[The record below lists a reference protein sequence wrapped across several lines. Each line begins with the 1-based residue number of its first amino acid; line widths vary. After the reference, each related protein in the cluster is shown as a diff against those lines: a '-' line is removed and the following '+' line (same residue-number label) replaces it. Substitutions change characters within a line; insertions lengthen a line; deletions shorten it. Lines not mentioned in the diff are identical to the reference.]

1 MTRDDFGKLIDGGIG
16 VEVGVSQGFYSTTL
30 LEKTNLKLLFSID
43 SWSEGNHN
51 LDQYREASRYLEE
64 AGANRSV
71 IVMLPS
77 NEAVKLFA
85 DNAFDFI
92 YIDAY
97 AHTGQN
103 NGEISNEWYP
113 KLKKG
118 GLFAGHDYHKDHWPN
133 TVKAVDRFIKEND
146 LELNLTDEEN
156 IQVVEPGVG
165 EISNNQ
171 LYPSWYIYKP
181 I

>member
-1 MTRDDFGKLIDGGIG
+1 MTRDDFYKLIDGGIG

-30 LEKTNLKLLFSID
+30 LETTNLDMLFSID
-43 SWSEGNHN
+43 SWNDGNHN
-51 LDQYREASRYLEE
+51 IDQYWEARRYLKEF
-64 AGANRSV
+64 GNRNV
-71 IVMLPS
+71 IIMLPS
-77 NEAVKLFA
+77 NQAAKLFA
-85 DNAFDFI
+85 DNTFDFI

-103 NGEISNEWYP
+103 DGEILNEWYP

-118 GLFAGHDYHKDHWPN
+118 GLFAGHDYHHHFQKTIN
-133 TVKAVDRFIKEND
+133 SVDRFIKENN

-156 IQVVEPGVG
+156 IQVVESGVG

-171 LYPSWYIYKP
+171 IYPSWYTYKK
-181 I
+181 